1 MSLIKGAT
9 VTLYEKTQ
17 TGTDPFGA
25 PIYSTTPAV
34 VDNVLIGQPS
44 AEELTSELNLT
55 GRRISYVLGIP
66 KGDAHQWE
74 NQLVEFFGET
84 FRTFGAIER
93 GIEENV
99 PGPWHYKIKCE
110 RSA

>member
-1 MSLIKGAT
+1 MSLIKGQT
-9 VTLYEKTQ
+9 VTLYEKTE
-17 TGTDPFGA
+17 TGVDEFGA
-25 PIYSTTPAV
+25 PIYTRQPV
-34 VDNVLIGQPS
+34 PVENVLIGQPT

-99 PGPWHYKIKCE
+99 PGPWHFKIKCE

>member
-17 TGTDPFGA
+17 TGTDPFGV
-25 PIYSTTPAV
+25 PVYSTTPAV

>member
-1 MSLIKGAT
+1 MSLIKGTT

-25 PIYSTTPAV
+25 PVYSTTPAV

-99 PGPWHYKIKCE
+99 PGPWHFKIKCE

>member
-1 MSLIKGAT
+1 MSLITGTT
-9 VTLYEKTQ
+9 VTLYEKTAS
-17 TGTDPFGA
+17 GADAFGV
-25 PIYSTTPAV
+25 PVYTLEPVTV
-34 VDNVLIGQPS
+34 ENVLVGQPS
-44 AEELTSELNLT
+44 AEELINELNLT

-66 KGDAHQWE
+66 KGDAHEWE
-74 NQLVEFFGET
+74 NQIVEFFGER

>member
-25 PIYSTTPAV
+25 PVYSITPAV

-99 PGPWHYKIKCE
+99 PGPWHFKIKCE